1 MVDPAFVRTMA
12 RYNAW
17 QNESL
22 MAAAEALGDEAR
34 KADRGAFFR
43 SIHGT
48 FNHILWA
55 DEVWMSRLTGSEKP
69 SVGGRDSAGYVE
81 GWAAFC
87 ARRRQRD
94 QAILDWAATV
104 EPDWLR
110 GTLIWYSGSQPR
122 DRQAAGLPDRPSLQP
137 PDPSPRADPRDA
149 DGRRRQAGRHRSV
162 PGRRAPLKARRR
174 RALSPAAPRPGRRAP
189 PPRPRSG

>member
-17 QNESL
+17 QNASL
-22 MAAAEALGDEAR
+22 IAAAEALDDEAR
-34 KADRGAFFR
+34 KADRGAFFK

-104 EPDWLR
+104 ERDWLR
-110 GTLIWYSGSQPR
+110 GTLIWYSGSAGREIGKPR
-122 DRQAAGLPDRPSLQP
+122 GFLIAHLFNHQTHHRGQIHAMLTAAGTRPDHTDLFLV
-137 PDPSPRADPRDA
+137 DEPR
-149 DGRRRQAGRHRSV
+149 
-162 PGRRAPLKARRR
+162 
-174 RALSPAAPRPGRRAP
+174 
-189 PPRPRSG
+189 